1 MAGARRFLLDADVL
15 IQAHRSYYA
24 FDICPGFWDCLV
36 AGHDKGRVQSID
48 RVRDEIA
55 GSGDRLEQWTEGSVP
70 AEFFVDTKVQD
81 VLAQFGQIQAW
92 VDASKQFTDAA
103 KEKFR
108 DDADGWLVAYA
119 KARGCV
125 VVTREKFEQDIKHNV
140 KIPNICRAFDV
151 ECIDTFKML
160 RELGAAFSLANQP

>member
-1 MAGARRFLLDADVL
+1 VAATRRFLLDADVL

-36 AGHDKGRVQSID
+36 AYHGQGRVQSID
-48 RVRDEIA
+48 RVHDEIA
-55 GSGDRLEQWTEGSVP
+55 GSGDSLEQWTEERVP
-70 AEFFVDTKVQD
+70 SAFFGHTKAQD
-81 VLAQFGQIQAW
+81 VLAQFGEIQAW
-92 VDASKQFTDAA
+92 VDSSKQFTDAA

-119 KARGCV
+119 KTRGWI

-160 RELGAAFSLANQP
+160 RELGARFVLPKGA